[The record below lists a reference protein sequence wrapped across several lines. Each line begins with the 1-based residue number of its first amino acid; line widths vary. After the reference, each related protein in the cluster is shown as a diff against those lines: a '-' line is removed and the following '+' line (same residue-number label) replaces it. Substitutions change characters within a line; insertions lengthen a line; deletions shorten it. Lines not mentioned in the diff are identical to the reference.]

1 MKIDPADSQT
11 GREIHK
17 RRHVPMKFV
26 SILVLSMIAGAA
38 LPAPARAQDK
48 RFESAN
54 PTALEKQL
62 YDVELKWMKA
72 EHDKM
77 MQGPD
82 SMDEMWTD
90 DFFDVLPTGVVVNK
104 HEMMDLMNK
113 ADARPGTGAFPDTF
127 KVRAIYG
134 DVVLATD
141 HTTIKGVDANGNI
154 ATVREMRV
162 LRMFVKDKGKWRVAG
177 AGLVVIPP
185 K

>member
-1 MKIDPADSQT
+1 
-11 GREIHK
+11 
-17 RRHVPMKFV
+17 MKF
-26 SILVLSMIAGAA
+26 IWALLISMLAFFTFPAG
-38 LPAPARAQDK
+38 ARAQDK
-48 RFESAN
+48 NFESPT

-77 MQGPD
+77 MDGPN
-82 SMDEMWTD
+82 SMNELWTD
-90 DFFDVLPTGVVVNK
+90 SFFDVLSSGVVVDK
-104 HEMMDLMNK
+104 HQMMDMMNK
-113 ADARPGTGAFPDTF
+113 ADAKPGTGAFPDTF

-134 DVVLATD
+134 NVVLATD
-141 HTTIKGVDANGNI
+141 HTTIKGMDANGNLF
-154 ATVREMRV
+154 TVREMRV